1 MQKKGYCFA
10 HAALLPP
17 MQHHYFATMPKG
29 SYKRVREDT
38 KLGLDTPNLSELWVW
53 FDHF

>member
-17 MQHHYFATMPKG
+17 MQHHYFAT
-29 SYKRVREDT
+29 KRVREDT